1 MAKKKECYQVEQLSI
16 NVYCIREDDYC
27 NHKPLMYLIIGTQ
40 KGNNWQFSSLGPNG
54 LTVNVEA
61 LCASDRNTYYTE
73 LRDSEY
79 DRQLGDSDDDKL
91 EVLHAPGHT
100 PDSLSLWYNAAK
112 RLFIDLFHQYNEVM
126 LTYLYIF
133 ESINIF

>member
-100 PDSLSLWYNAAK
+100 PDSLSLW
-112 RLFIDLFHQYNEVM
+112 LFIF
-126 LTYLYIF
+126 
-133 ESINIF
+133 

>member
-79 DRQLGDSDDDKL
+79 DRQVKPYKVTKWLSDD
-91 EVLHAPGHT
+91 AIRA
-100 PDSLSLWYNAAK
+100 WYNAAK

-126 LTYLYIF
+126 LTFVFADILCYL
-133 ESINIF
+133 N